1 MTTPFSQDIKLDV
14 TITKSSQIW
23 GHVRDWRGHIVRKIC
38 KIVISSLDGSQTYAI
53 TESNPVD
60 GSFSSRISISTGS
73 SVLLTCFYE
82 GTFRGQYNLAGSLIL
97 TTGSSSSFSSSSSRS
112 SSSSSLSMSSSSS
125 SKSSSSRSSSSS
137 SRSSSSS
144 SLSSSSKSSSSSSS
158 SSRSS
163 SSSSRSSSSSSS
175 SSRSSS
181 SSSSSLSSISSSS
194 SSRSSSSSSSFS
206 SSRSSSS
213 SSRSSS
219 SSSRSSS
226 SSSYTAPTEYWN
238 PGDKSANI
246 TLSNGDQDA
255 AAANTSWKSCKSY
268 DSYNTGKHYFEIEII
283 TAADNFNIIGVGTLA
298 ELNSTYVGGT
308 ANDCGYGYRGT
319 DGNKVTKEFGFQAY
333 GDGFTTGDIVGVAL
347 DLDNGEIYFAKN
359 NTWQNSSNPVT
370 RTNPAYTSISGTFYA
385 MCSPYTN
392 TNKGRIFTQIGEFNY
407 TPPTGFSA
415 WH

>member
-1 MTTPFSQDIKLDV
+1 MTRAFFGWDR
-14 TITKSSQIW
+14 IW
-23 GHVRDWRGHIVRKIC
+23 T
-38 KIVISSLDGSQTYAI
+38 SA
-53 TESNPVD
+53 
-60 GSFSSRISISTGS
+60 
-73 SVLLTCFYE
+73 
-82 GTFRGQYNLAGSLIL
+82 
-97 TTGSSSSFSSSSSRS
+97 
-112 SSSSSLSMSSSSS
+112 
-125 SKSSSSRSSSSS
+125 
-137 SRSSSSS
+137 
-144 SLSSSSKSSSSSSS
+144 
-158 SSRSS
+158 
-163 SSSSRSSSSSSS
+163 
-175 SSRSSS
+175 
-181 SSSSSLSSISSSS
+181 
-194 SSRSSSSSSSFS
+194 
-206 SSRSSSS
+206 S